1 MISADNEGERQRWN
15 RLRLSSTAP
24 DRRAGSRIAP
34 PNHRIAWALSPRGGR
49 AIAIGVSQKN
59 GFAGIIALMLLVTAC
74 GAADPYIYRPGEF
87 NRQSPDFNR
96 EPADI
101 AEVSIC
107 YQRLATDREDVA
119 ALAEERC
126 RQFDRTAEFLGTRY
140 GDCPL
145 LTFSR
150 ARYACV
156 LP

>member
-1 MISADNEGERQRWN
+1 
-15 RLRLSSTAP
+15 
-24 DRRAGSRIAP
+24 
-34 PNHRIAWALSPRGGR
+34 
-49 AIAIGVSQKN
+49 
-59 GFAGIIALMLLVTAC
+59 MLLVTAC

-96 EPADI
+96 EPTDI

-107 YQRLATDREDVA
+107 YQRLVTDREDVA